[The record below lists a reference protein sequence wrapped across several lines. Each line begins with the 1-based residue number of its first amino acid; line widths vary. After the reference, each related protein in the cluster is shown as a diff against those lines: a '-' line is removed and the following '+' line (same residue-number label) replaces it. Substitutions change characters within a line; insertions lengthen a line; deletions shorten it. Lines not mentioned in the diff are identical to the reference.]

1 MTETAHTSD
10 SEMDDP
16 NKITDAVSCLDYL
29 KRREVF
35 LYKMMNDPSHKA
47 MLYFLEVLMN
57 SDSPITVDQLAAR
70 FSHKSFSVEMRDACG
85 GGSAEGLR
93 EFLQRYP
100 SLFNVKPNGQ
110 VTSVTIELPG
120 LDSNFGG
127 LSDQESC
134 SIKESGQKSIN
145 ENLSSSSSSLQNSS
159 YNFDSNYSSKTCPIP
174 YVQKEYT
181 YSQFR
186 SNRKPNPTNTT
197 NNNINHNTIIN
208 NNNNRLNSTSC
219 LSLTSDQSISSSNG
233 SSNFVKNSSDHSL
246 GRKKSWNNFSS
257 GGIDTTSYKNVANTT
272 TNTNTTTNNDNDDNQ
287 PPIGLS
293 SRNPSTLRAKAS
305 NVYQPPQLRNP
316 EHRTSLML
324 SSGCELCSSSSN
336 VPTTINGSNYNALLS
351 NHHEFSAMTNG
362 TCIHCPLI
370 EFTCH
375 HHTHHCTTAHH
386 HSSSAHCHCTTTPLT
401 ANPSAPLFHHIHDPI
416 HKISPAQTTLRSP
429 SILLPNCYNLPV
441 MEKFILESE
450 AVHFFQQKLIKRE
463 ERWIPIKS
471 LAGHLSQASPE
482 VRAIVGPQLE
492 FRRFLL
498 KHPHVFEVQ
507 GDLVSVKDPFSSVFG
522 LKRSHDRPS
531 AIHSSRSSSNLS
543 NAAQSYLPRNIP
555 YEKNPRP
562 KSLVLPNMINFGHLS
577 NVSDGIGGYYT
588 PSSSIQ
594 RSTAGSRHRRSAHFL
609 IDSSAKSPQNKTLT
623 ESESISSVPATPI
636 NSNLVSDISSRV
648 QTERIDVDKSTNSIN
663 NNNNNNNSDGVSST
677 SMTVGNDTSSLTN
690 SLPSVTLNTMNSI
703 SLTMSANEYRAIM
716 FLRKVLEKH
725 GGAAGQSGLNL
736 HDLMQFLSNKAPET
750 VQTTIGWTKIELEE
764 FLNQHNLFFELKLIK
779 ASFNG
784 DDDDDDGGTNDN
796 PNHHSD
802 YSQVK
807 QQCQQRKY
815 QQLSNSNI
823 DYINVCNKR
832 LNRMINIIIT
842 ASKPMDLN
850 GIRTLTNRC
859 GRIFHV
865 AKLWG
870 IIDLGKHEHVFF
882 DKSIFRHVD
891 DLQKHFKVDEILYFN
906 AVLAPKES
914 RAKWRATHVW
924 KECDRENVEKF
935 GALSHMK
942 KLNSLTNKHNKTLL
956 YNMQNFYESD
966 INKRNGHN
974 KSRSREVAIGTMDH
988 EGNVGTMETTISTAA
1003 DDDTEVEEEIEDFIV
1018 ETCTNN
1024 KERELVR
1031 SNLNHLVDNDS
1042 DLEYALAGDEE
1053 IEDEGDEPFVSPI
1066 AHEEGL
1072 HLPIDIKFIPGEAEE
1087 EMQCVLNFQSKHNH
1101 NKTGIQPLSNSKSSC
1116 LELYDSSHSTEL
1128 CNQTQSE
1135 PCYIKSSGNHTITMI
1150 NNNDDNYIYND
1161 KNNDHNRHH
1170 SLVTS
1175 STESSTKPMKNTLNH
1190 LSKEDSGTSSS
1201 LSEMS
1206 GVSIAVQTVS
1216 TGDIMTTQLYH
1227 DNKV

>member
-57 SDSPITVDQLAAR
+57 SDSPITVDQLAER

-85 GGSAEGLR
+85 GGSADGLR

-127 LSDQESC
+127 SSDQESC
-134 SIKESGQKSIN
+134 SIKESGHKSIN
-145 ENLSSSSSSLQNSS
+145 ENLSDSSSSLQNFP
-159 YNFDSNYSSKTCPIP
+159 YNFDSNYSSKTCPISC
-174 YVQKEYT
+174 VQKEYA
-181 YSQFR
+181 YSRFQ
-186 SNRKPNPTNTT
+186 SGRKPNPSNTNT
-197 NNNINHNTIIN
+197 NSNINHNSI

-219 LSLTSDQSISSSNG
+219 LSLVSDQSISSSNG

-246 GRKKSWNNFSS
+246 GRKKSWNNYSS
-257 GGIDTTSYKNVANTT
+257 GGVDTTSYKNVANTT
-272 TNTNTTTNNDNDDNQ
+272 TSTTTNNDNDDNEA
-287 PPIGLS
+287 PLGLS
-293 SRNPSTLRAKAS
+293 SKNPPILRAKPS
-305 NVYQPPQLRNP
+305 NVYQPPQLRNL
-316 EHRTSLML
+316 EHGTSSVL
-324 SSGCELCSSSSN
+324 SSSCELCSSSSN
-336 VPTTINGSNYNALLS
+336 VPTTINSSGCNALLS
-351 NHHEFSAMTNG
+351 NHHEFSTMTNG

-370 EFTCH
+370 ELTCH

-386 HSSSAHCHCTTTPLT
+386 HSSSAHCHCTTSPLT
-401 ANPSAPLFHHIHDPI
+401 ANPSAPFFHHIHDPI
-416 HKISPAQTTLRSP
+416 HKISTAQNTLRSP
-429 SILLPNCYNLPV
+429 SILLPNYYNLPV

-507 GDLVSVKDPFSSVFG
+507 GDLVSVKDPFTSVFG
-522 LKRSHDRPS
+522 LKRSHDRLS
-531 AIHSSRSSSNLS
+531 AIHSSHSSSNLY
-543 NAAQSYLPRNIP
+543 NATQTYLPRNKP
-555 YEKNPRP
+555 YERNPRP
-562 KSLVLPNMINFGHLS
+562 KSLVLPNMVNFGHLS

-588 PSSSIQ
+588 PSSSSSIQ

-609 IDSSAKSPQNKTLT
+609 NDNSTKSPQNKTLT

-636 NSNLVSDISSRV
+636 NSNLVSGISSRV
-648 QTERIDVDKSTNSIN
+648 QTERLAVDKSTNSIN
-663 NNNNNNNSDGVSST
+663 NNNNNIGNSDGVSST
-677 SMTVGNDTSSLTN
+677 SMTAANDTSSLTN
-690 SLPSVTLNTMNSI
+690 SLPSVTSNTMNSI

-725 GGAAGQSGLNL
+725 GGSAGQSGLSL
-736 HDLMQFLSNKAPET
+736 QDVMQFLSNKASET

-764 FLNQHNLFFELKLIK
+764 FLSQHNLFFELKSIK
-779 ASFNG
+779 ASFDN
-784 DDDDDDGGTNDN
+784 GTNDT
-796 PNHHSD
+796 D
-802 YSQVK
+802 CSQVK
-807 QQCQQRKY
+807 QCQQQKH

-842 ASKPMDLN
+842 ASKPIDFN
-850 GIRTLTNRC
+850 GVRTLTNRC

-942 KLNSLTNKHNKTLL
+942 KLNSLNNSHNKTLL
-956 YNMQNFYESD
+956 HNIQNFYESD
-966 INKRNGHN
+966 IGQRNGHN
-974 KSRSREVAIGTMDH
+974 KSRSREVAISTMDH
-988 EGNVGTMETTISTAA
+988 EGNVGTTETTISTAA

-1024 KERELVR
+1024 KERELVK
-1031 SNLNHLVDNDS
+1031 SNQNHLVDNDS

-1053 IEDEGDEPFVSPI
+1053 IEDDGEEPFVSPI

-1072 HLPIDIKFIPGEAEE
+1072 HLPIDIKFIPGELEE
-1087 EMQCVLNFQSKHNH
+1087 EMQRVLNFQSKHNH
-1101 NKTGIQPLSNSKSSC
+1101 NKTGIHLLSNSKSSC

-1135 PCYIKSSGNHTITMI
+1135 PCYIKSNGNHTTTVI

-1161 KNNDHNRHH
+1161 NNNRHNRHH

-1175 STESSTKPMKNTLNH
+1175 STESTRKPMKNTLNH

-1227 DNKV
+1227 DNKA

>member
-1 MTETAHTSD
+1 
-10 SEMDDP
+10 
-16 NKITDAVSCLDYL
+16 
-29 KRREVF
+29 
-35 LYKMMNDPSHKA
+35 MNDPSHKA

-57 SDSPITVDQLAAR
+57 SDSPITVDQLAER

-85 GGSAEGLR
+85 GGSADGLR

-127 LSDQESC
+127 SSDQESC
-134 SIKESGQKSIN
+134 SIKESGHKSIN
-145 ENLSSSSSSLQNSS
+145 ENLSDSSSSLQNFP
-159 YNFDSNYSSKTCPIP
+159 YNFDSNYSSKTCPISC
-174 YVQKEYT
+174 VQKEYA
-181 YSQFR
+181 YSRFQ
-186 SNRKPNPTNTT
+186 SGRKPNPSNTNT
-197 NNNINHNTIIN
+197 NSNINHNSI

-219 LSLTSDQSISSSNG
+219 LSLVSDQSISSSNG

-246 GRKKSWNNFSS
+246 GPK
-257 GGIDTTSYKNVANTT
+257 
-272 TNTNTTTNNDNDDNQ
+272 
-287 PPIGLS
+287 P
-293 SRNPSTLRAKAS
+293 S
-305 NVYQPPQLRNP
+305 NVYQPPQLRNL
-316 EHRTSLML
+316 EHGTSSVL
-324 SSGCELCSSSSN
+324 SSSCELCSSSSN
-336 VPTTINGSNYNALLS
+336 VPTTINSSGCNALLS
-351 NHHEFSAMTNG
+351 NHHEFSTMTNG

-370 EFTCH
+370 ELTCH

-386 HSSSAHCHCTTTPLT
+386 HSSSAHCHCTTSPLT
-401 ANPSAPLFHHIHDPI
+401 ANPSAPFFHHIHDPI
-416 HKISPAQTTLRSP
+416 HKISTAQNTLRSP
-429 SILLPNCYNLPV
+429 SILLPNYYNLPV

-507 GDLVSVKDPFSSVFG
+507 GDLVSVKDPFTSVFG
-522 LKRSHDRPS
+522 LKRSHDRLS
-531 AIHSSRSSSNLS
+531 AIHSSHSSSNLY
-543 NAAQSYLPRNIP
+543 NATQTYLPRNKP
-555 YEKNPRP
+555 YERNPRP
-562 KSLVLPNMINFGHLS
+562 KSLVLPNMVNFGHLS

-588 PSSSIQ
+588 PSSSSSIQ

-609 IDSSAKSPQNKTLT
+609 NDNSTKSPQNKTLT

-636 NSNLVSDISSRV
+636 NSNLVSGISSPA
-648 QTERIDVDKSTNSIN
+648 
-663 NNNNNNNSDGVSST
+663 
-677 SMTVGNDTSSLTN
+677 NDTSSLTN
-690 SLPSVTLNTMNSI
+690 SLPSVTSNTMNSI

-725 GGAAGQSGLNL
+725 GGSAGQSGLSL
-736 HDLMQFLSNKAPET
+736 QDVMQFLSNKASET

-764 FLNQHNLFFELKLIK
+764 FLSQHNLFFELKSIK
-779 ASFNG
+779 ASFDN
-784 DDDDDDGGTNDN
+784 GTNDT
-796 PNHHSD
+796 D
-802 YSQVK
+802 CSQVK
-807 QQCQQRKY
+807 QCQQQKH

-842 ASKPMDLN
+842 ASKPIDFN
-850 GIRTLTNRC
+850 GVRTLTNRC

-882 DKSIFRHVD
+882 DKSIFRH
-891 DLQKHFKVDEILYFN
+891 VDEILYFN

-942 KLNSLTNKHNKTLL
+942 KLNSLNNSHNKTLL
-956 YNMQNFYESD
+956 HNIQNFYESD
-966 INKRNGHN
+966 IGQRNGHN
-974 KSRSREVAIGTMDH
+974 KSRSREVAISTMDH
-988 EGNVGTMETTISTAA
+988 EGNVGTTETTISTAA

-1024 KERELVR
+1024 KERELVK
-1031 SNLNHLVDNDS
+1031 SNQNHLVDNDS

-1053 IEDEGDEPFVSPI
+1053 IEDDGEEPFVSPI

-1072 HLPIDIKFIPGEAEE
+1072 HLPIDIKFIPGELEE
-1087 EMQCVLNFQSKHNH
+1087 EMQRVLNFQSKHNH
-1101 NKTGIQPLSNSKSSC
+1101 NKTGIHLLSNSKSSC

-1135 PCYIKSSGNHTITMI
+1135 PCYIK
-1150 NNNDDNYIYND
+1150 
-1161 KNNDHNRHH
+1161 K
-1170 SLVTS
+1170 
-1175 STESSTKPMKNTLNH
+1175 
-1190 LSKEDSGTSSS
+1190 DSGTSSS

-1227 DNKV
+1227 DNKA